1 MEFDGITTDSKF
13 RTISLEL
20 EVSTN
25 FPVLHEETVMPAD
38 MFIKKTVFGIPNI
51 TNDSGSSGSGD
62 EGDSGGSGSGDEGG
76 SGSGDE
82 GDSGSIIPD
91 PDNPSNI
98 KQVTFRHGIILHSK
112 GGLDTE
118 PGEISSEE
126 TGEINPES

>member
-1 MEFDGITTDSKF
+1 
-13 RTISLEL
+13 
-20 EVSTN
+20 
-25 FPVLHEETVMPAD
+25 MPAD

-51 TNDSGSSGSGD
+51 TNDSGSGSGD
-62 EGDSGGSGSGDEGG
+62 EGGSGGSGGSGSGDEGG
-76 SGSGDE
+76 SGSWDD